1 MGAQAWFYFVPYES
15 DLTKSLDALR
25 RREFQAGRYTPVQGF
40 PRFPADPQHRPG
52 AQHASIEAARA
63 AAGASGT
70 RSILDMTRIS
80 ARPDFGAV
88 TPLGDDELLDLFGTA
103 RPTHDDV
110 EDSDDL
116 FEEIER
122 GQGVCLVV
130 YENEKPSEIYFAGYS
145 YD

>member
-1 MGAQAWFYFVPYES
+1 MGAQAWFYFVPYER
-15 DLTKSLDALR
+15 DLTKSLETLR
-25 RREFQAGRYTPVQGF
+25 QREFKAGRYTPVERF
-40 PRFPADPQHRPG
+40 PRFPADPQHQPG
-52 AQHASIEAARA
+52 AQHASVDAARA

-80 ARPDFGAV
+80 AKPDFGAV
-88 TPLGDDELLDLFGTA
+88 TPLDADELLEAFGTTK
-103 RPTHDDV
+103 PTRDVV

-122 GQGVCLVV
+122 GQGICLVV
-130 YENEKPSEIYFAGYS
+130 YEDDAPAEIYFAGYS